1 MAPPKIEIKLT
12 RRDFLKA
19 SAIAAMFAAL
29 DWNRVINAFADAVRN
44 GDIGIVWL
52 EAQDCAGNTT
62 SIIQATNP
70 SLLDVLLGRTP
81 LVGPGTVRLIFHE
94 TVMLEW
100 GATHVTSFSQTEQ
113 PSVYWTEE
121 FYTGTADKILHDVA
135 QGKYGPYVLVLE
147 GSLPAEYGMPGSNI
161 TTEGGFYCKIGP
173 YTCTEWFKMLMV
185 NAVAVVGIGNC
196 ASYGGIPA
204 DKVLEPPPYF
214 SYPTNGWSKSPTGGP
229 LACSTTHIGGA
240 LQGGLYTTHTSQT

>member
-113 PSVYWTEE
+113 PRYIGLRNSTPVRLIKYSMTSPRVS
-121 FYTGTADKILHDVA
+121 TA
-135 QGKYGPYVLVLE
+135 
-147 GSLPAEYGMPGSNI
+147 
-161 TTEGGFYCKIGP
+161 
-173 YTCTEWFKMLMV
+173 
-185 NAVAVVGIGNC
+185 
-196 ASYGGIPA
+196 
-204 DKVLEPPPYF
+204 
-214 SYPTNGWSKSPTGGP
+214 
-229 LACSTTHIGGA
+229 
-240 LQGGLYTTHTSQT
+240 HTSSS